1 MFGIPVADLTMPET
15 IEKIGELVVSG
26 RATGRSHQI
35 ATVNVD
41 FLVNALDDPDTT
53 EILQNATVCL
63 ADGMPVVWGAG
74 LLDMP
79 IRERVAGA
87 DLVPLLVESSVRT
100 GHHVHVFGS
109 TPEVADASRTI
120 LDERYPGAHFSIDP
134 GPMIPDVERVDDEVL
149 DAIAAVDADIVCVAL
164 GNPKQ
169 ERFIRAHQARL
180 GTPVMIGV
188 GGSLDLLVGKRRRAP
203 GWVQRIG
210 MEWVVR
216 AAQEP
221 GRLGRRY
228 AHDIR
233 VFAPRFIAELRANRR
248 RRGGLGLRLA
258 PGGNVVRVSL
268 GGRDLPAA
276 TDWSTSVRDLLAGA
290 DLSIE
295 CEQDDVVRDAAVA
308 RLVSLV
314 DTTRRA
320 GGDVEWTSQ
329 PDAPTSCFA
338 AMGVTPTMVGLN
350 AQWEID
356 HAE

>member
-63 ADGMPVVWGAG
+63 ADGMPVVW
-74 LLDMP
+74 
-79 IRERVAGA
+79 ERVCSTCRSGS
-87 DLVPLLVESSVRT
+87 ESPEPISSHCWSSPRCAPGT
-100 GHHVHVFGS
+100 TS
-109 TPEVADASRTI
+109 TSSGRPPEVADASRTI

-134 GPMIPDVERVDDEVL
+134 GPMIPDVEHVDDEVL
-149 DAIAAVDADIVCVAL
+149 DAIAAVDADIVGVAL

-308 RLVSLV
+308 APRLPRRHHASGGRRRRV
-314 DTTRRA
+314 DQPTGRTDVVLRSDGRDA
-320 GGDVEWTSQ
+320 HDGRPQRSVGDR
-329 PDAPTSCFA
+329 PR
-338 AMGVTPTMVGLN
+338 
-350 AQWEID
+350 
-356 HAE
+356 